1 MHIRLSLFGTLVL
14 ATAVTAARFPA
25 RLMRHDAT
33 MVSACAT
40 DSTFQR
46 LAFWVGT
53 WDVFDSTGTRYATQK
68 VSAVLDACAVVAEW
82 SGTRGD
88 KGVSLSAFD
97 PRAHEWK
104 QMYTSNQVP
113 TQSGVSV
120 RKSDSSY
127 AGPGI
132 RFIPLVGDMTMQT
145 RVTILPLEG
154 NRAAQLFED
163 SRDGGRTW
171 RLQFKAE
178 HRRELMK

>member
-1 MHIRLSLFGTLVL
+1 MNIRVSLFGTIAL
-14 ATAVTAARFPA
+14 ATTLTAARFPE
-25 RLMRHDAT
+25 RLMRHDST
-33 MVSACAT
+33 IVSACTA
-40 DSTFQR
+40 DSSFQR

-113 TQSGVSV
+113 VQSGVSV
-120 RKSDSSY
+120 RRSDSSY
-127 AGPGI
+127 TGPGV
-132 RFIPLVGDMTMQT
+132 RFVPLVGDMPMQT

-163 SRDGGRTW
+163 SRDGGKTW
-171 RLQFKAE
+171 HVQFKAE